1 MPYYLFKVKQDKSS
15 ASLQESFEKFQ
26 DASTRAKALRC
37 DLPVAENVFIK
48 VVHAADPLEGER
60 LILEKRQPS
69 SPVEEW
75 E

>member
-1 MPYYLFKVKQDKSS
+1 MPYYIFKVQQDKSS
-15 ASLQESFEKFQ
+15 ADLISEWEKFPA
-26 DASTRAKALRC
+26 ASDQAKNYRRT
-37 DLPVAENVFIK
+37 LPVAENCFIK
-48 VVHAADPLEGER
+48 VIYAANPEEGAR